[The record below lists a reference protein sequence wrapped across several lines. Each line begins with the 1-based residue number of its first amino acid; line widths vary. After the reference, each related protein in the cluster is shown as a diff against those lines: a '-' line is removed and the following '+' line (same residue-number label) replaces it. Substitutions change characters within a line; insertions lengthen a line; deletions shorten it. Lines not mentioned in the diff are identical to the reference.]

1 MSQAFVSIA
10 AAALALVAPAGP
22 GQDEQPPSFSASEL
36 AASVRVLEPRVD
48 TLKPTVR
55 SLRTEQRVDGRTTVS
70 ISSDVLF
77 DFDSAEL
84 TPSAA
89 AVIADLVARIAA
101 AQTPVLV
108 IGHTDGIGTADYN
121 QALSERRAAAV
132 ASALRAGLGPTPAIT
147 NITTEGR
154 GSREPVAPE
163 TINGGDNPQ
172 GRAQNRRVEISLA
185 EPG

>member
-1 MSQAFVSIA
+1 MSQTFVSIA

-22 GQDEQPPSFSASEL
+22 GQDEPPPPSFSASEL

-55 SLRTEQRVDGRTTVS
+55 ALRTEQRVDGRTKVS

-84 TPSAA
+84 TPTAA

-101 AQTPVLV
+101 ARTPVLV
-108 IGHTDGIGTADYN
+108 IGHTDGIGTADHN
-121 QALSERRAAAV
+121 QTLSERRAAAV
-132 ASALRAGLGPTPAIT
+132 AGALRADLGPTPV
-147 NITTEGR
+147 ITTEGH